1 MDSINEKAD
10 FRIDRDGQWYHDGA
24 PIKRDR
30 LAKLFAD
37 RALKVDE
44 DGNYWLQ
51 TPFEKYPVEVEDVPF
66 IIIGYENRDNTITFR
81 TNMDEEVT
89 LDKNSEWELRGGIPY
104 IEIRDGLFARI
115 NRATYYNLI
124 EEFGADI
131 LGFPLGEVNDA
142 SGEGE

>member
-24 PIKRDR
+24 PIKRAR
-30 LAKLFAD
+30 LAKLFSD

-44 DGNYWLQ
+44 DGKYWLQ
-51 TPFEKYPVEVEDVPF
+51 TPYEKYAVDVEDVPYV
-66 IIIGYENRDNTITFR
+66 IVGYESKGDALMLR
-81 TNMDEEVT
+81 TNMDEEIT
-89 LDKNSEWELRGGIPY
+89 LNTESNWELREGIPY

-124 EEFGADI
+124 EEYGQSVH
-131 LGFPLGEVNDA
+131 GFPLGEA
-142 SGEGE
+142 E